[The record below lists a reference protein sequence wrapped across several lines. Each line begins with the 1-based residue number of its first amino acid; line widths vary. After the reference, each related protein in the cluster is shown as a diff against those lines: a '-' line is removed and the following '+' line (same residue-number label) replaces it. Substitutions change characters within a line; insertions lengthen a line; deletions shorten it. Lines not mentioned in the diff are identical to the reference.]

1 MVSLNQFN
9 NLFFTSYKIPKPIN
23 QPNMKNI
30 ILEQLIY
37 EVETWKR
44 LIVFIKNENLMRIN
58 RLNDIIKSNNDK
70 NILFKIENF
79 QIQFMMLEE
88 IYFVL
93 NDEVVEQNKCLMM
106 AHNQENEIDI
116 ILLIKQ
122 QQENRLNM
130 EKLINK
136 INKIKADFFQE
147 FSEKLYEFC

>member
-1 MVSLNQFN
+1 
-9 NLFFTSYKIPKPIN
+9 
-23 QPNMKNI
+23 MKNI
-30 ILEQLIY
+30 IIEQLIY

-79 QIQFMMLEE
+79 QVQFLTLEE

-93 NDEVVEQNKCLMM
+93 NDEVLEQQNRLMLVYKK
-106 AHNQENEIDI
+106 EYEIDI
-116 ILLIKQ
+116 ILLIKEQ
-122 QQENRLNM
+122 QDIRLNM

-147 FSEKLYEFC
+147 FSEKLYQSF

>member
-1 MVSLNQFN
+1 
-9 NLFFTSYKIPKPIN
+9 
-23 QPNMKNI
+23 MKNI

-44 LIVFIKNENLMRIN
+44 LIVFIKNENLMRII

-93 NDEVVEQNKCLMM
+93 NDEAVEQYNLLKLVQK
-106 AHNQENEIDI
+106 QEYEIDI

>member
-1 MVSLNQFN
+1 
-9 NLFFTSYKIPKPIN
+9 
-23 QPNMKNI
+23 
-30 ILEQLIY
+30 
-37 EVETWKR
+37 
-44 LIVFIKNENLMRIN
+44 
-58 RLNDIIKSNNDK
+58 
-70 NILFKIENF
+70 
-79 QIQFMMLEE
+79 MMLEE

>member
-1 MVSLNQFN
+1 
-9 NLFFTSYKIPKPIN
+9 
-23 QPNMKNI
+23 MKNI
-30 ILEQLIY
+30 IIDQLIY
-37 EVETWKR
+37 EVDTWKR

-58 RLNDIIKSNNDK
+58 RLNDIIKSNDDK

-79 QIQFMMLEE
+79 QVQFMMLEE

-93 NDEVVEQNKCLMM
+93 NDEVVEQYNLLKLVQK
-106 AHNQENEIDI
+106 QEYEIDI

>member
-1 MVSLNQFN
+1 
-9 NLFFTSYKIPKPIN
+9 
-23 QPNMKNI
+23 MKNI
-30 ILEQLIY
+30 IIEQLLY

-79 QIQFMMLEE
+79 QVQFLTLEE

-93 NDEVVEQNKCLMM
+93 NDEVLEQQNRLMLVYKK
-106 AHNQENEIDI
+106 EYEIDI
-116 ILLIKQ
+116 ILLIKEQ
-122 QQENRLNM
+122 QDIRLNI
-130 EKLINK
+130 ETLINK

-147 FSEKLYEFC
+147 FSEKLYQSC

>member
-1 MVSLNQFN
+1 
-9 NLFFTSYKIPKPIN
+9 
-23 QPNMKNI
+23 MKNI

-44 LIVFIKNENLMRIN
+44 LIAFIKNENLMRIN

-79 QIQFMMLEE
+79 QIQFLTLEE

-93 NDEVVEQNKCLMM
+93 NDEVVEQQNRLMLVYKK
-106 AHNQENEIDI
+106 EYEIDI
-116 ILLIKQ
+116 ILLIKKQ
-122 QQENRLNM
+122 QGIRLNI
-130 EKLINK
+130 ETLINK

-147 FSEKLYEFC
+147 FSEKLYQSC

>member
-1 MVSLNQFN
+1 
-9 NLFFTSYKIPKPIN
+9 
-23 QPNMKNI
+23 MKNI
-30 ILEQLIY
+30 IIEQLIY

-79 QIQFMMLEE
+79 QVQFLTLEE

-93 NDEVVEQNKCLMM
+93 NDEVLEQQNRLMLVYKK
-106 AHNQENEIDI
+106 EYEIDI
-116 ILLIKQ
+116 ILLIKEQ
-122 QQENRLNM
+122 QDIRLNI
-130 EKLINK
+130 ETLINK

-147 FSEKLYEFC
+147 FSEKLYQSC

>member
-1 MVSLNQFN
+1 
-9 NLFFTSYKIPKPIN
+9 
-23 QPNMKNI
+23 MKYI
-30 ILEQLIY
+30 IIEQLIY

-58 RLNDIIKSNNDK
+58 RLNDIIKSNDDK

-79 QIQFMMLEE
+79 QVQFMMLEE

-93 NDEVVEQNKCLMM
+93 NDEVVEQYNLLKLVQK
-106 AHNQENEIDI
+106 QEYEIDI

>member
-1 MVSLNQFN
+1 MIEN
-9 NLFFTSYKIPKPIN
+9 TKPIKLSI
-23 QPNMKNI
+23 MKKI
-30 ILEQLIY
+30 IIEQLIY
-37 EVETWKR
+37 EVDTWKR

-79 QIQFMMLEE
+79 QVQFMMLEE
-88 IYFVL
+88 IHFVL
-93 NDEVVEQNKCLMM
+93 NDEVVEQNKRLMM
-106 AHNQENEIDI
+106 AHNQEYEIDT
-116 ILLIKQ
+116 ILLIKE
-122 QQENRLNM
+122 QQEIRLNM